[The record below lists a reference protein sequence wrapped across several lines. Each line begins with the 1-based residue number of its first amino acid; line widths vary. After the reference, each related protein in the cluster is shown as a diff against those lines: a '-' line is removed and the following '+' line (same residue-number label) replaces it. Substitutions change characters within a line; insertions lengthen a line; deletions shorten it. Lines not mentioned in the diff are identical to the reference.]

1 MPHSRFSIPLLLLI
15 ASGGCGAKS
24 APSDSADQTPAT
36 DVPGATVAPS
46 SAAQPAAA
54 GASAPTTTASP
65 AASGPAAAPPI
76 DTSVP
81 TGGPAP
87 ADTPIT
93 GVTPA
98 TPMTAVPGGPITKE
112 CEGFP
117 LEGLTHSPGG
127 TVLPNKC
134 APFHATTNNP
144 YAVRCVDAWP
154 WFKTAY
160 MGDQFCVLPPT
171 PGEGIQLG
179 HHPQGEDD
187 AWFKAVSTGDMSGY
201 ELAAIP
207 EGWLLEPSDEEE
219 RNINIRHSNEGG
231 NYWRTY
237 NRMRGGSHHMI
248 SSTTTSTDTFRWG
261 PGSPEIGL
269 GGGRVPGSQ
278 RTDDNNPGSMDLPAE
293 DVGLYSMISAN
304 VTVVYNMHHFN
315 PTDKPILKEAWQNM
329 WFTKDAM
336 QQVGGIGGLALDQVA
351 GVFAQPGQIVD
362 IHYSKAIPGD
372 VRVVSLFG
380 HRHAWTTNFSVWVE
394 RGGNPAETEIVYQ
407 SFDWFD
413 EPTYQYNSQVKNPV
427 AAWQTRSDGAH
438 SGILSLVAGDKL
450 HFNCHIEYTA
460 ERAAEEKSPVTPEQ
474 NGPLRFANEAFTAE
488 MCILFGG
495 AIGSNGSPVRES
507 TTPDFAKAR

>member
-1 MPHSRFSIPLLLLI
+1 MPGS
-15 ASGGCGAKS
+15 
-24 APSDSADQTPAT
+24 
-36 DVPGATVAPS
+36 
-46 SAAQPAAA
+46 
-54 GASAPTTTASP
+54 
-65 AASGPAAAPPI
+65 
-76 DTSVP
+76 
-81 TGGPAP
+81 
-87 ADTPIT
+87 
-93 GVTPA
+93 
-98 TPMTAVPGGPITKE
+98 PITKD
-112 CEGFP
+112 CQGFP

-127 TVLPNKC
+127 NVLPNKC

-154 WFKTAY
+154 WFKTDY

-171 PGEGIQLG
+171 PGQGIQLG

-187 AWFKAVSTGDMSGY
+187 AWFKAVSMGDMSGY
-201 ELAAIP
+201 EKQAIP
-207 EGWLLEPSDEEE
+207 PGWLLEPAAEEE

-248 SSTTTSTDTFRWG
+248 SSTTTSTDTFKWG
-261 PGSPEIGL
+261 PGSPEIGG

-278 RTDDNNPGSMDLPAE
+278 RTDDNTPGSMDVPEE
-293 DVGLYSMISAN
+293 DVGLYSAISPN

-315 PTDKPILKEAWQNM
+315 PTDKPILKEAWQNL
-329 WFTKDAM
+329 WWTKDAK
-336 QQVGGIGGLALDQVA
+336 QQVGGVGGLAFDQVA
-351 GVFAQPGQIVD
+351 GVFAQPGEIVD
-362 IHYSKAIPGD
+362 VHYSKSIPGD
-372 VRVVSLFG
+372 VRVITLFG

-394 RGGNPAETEIVYQ
+394 RGSAEPEIIYQ

-427 AAWQTRSDGAH
+427 PAWKNRADGAH
-438 SGILSLVAGDKL
+438 SGILNLKAGDEL

-460 ERAAEEKSPVTPEQ
+460 ERAKEENSPVTPQQ

-495 AIGSNGSPVRES
+495 AVGSSGSPVREGAP
-507 TTPDFAKAR
+507 PDFAKAR